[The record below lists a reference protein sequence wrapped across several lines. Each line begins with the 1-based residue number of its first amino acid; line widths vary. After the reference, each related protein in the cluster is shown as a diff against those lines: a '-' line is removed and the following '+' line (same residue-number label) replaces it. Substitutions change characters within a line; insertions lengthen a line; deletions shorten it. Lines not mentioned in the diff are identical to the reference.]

1 MKEDEG
7 LSKYGLD
14 VTTYDI
20 LMNNIQ
26 KDNQLCQHNGVPWC
40 GARENDFVF
49 MSTFIQTCCVS
60 RDVVVDLIA
69 NACMLAFLGYGYFWW
84 NLQTCLFMV
93 GISIY
98 VFQNENKH
106 ILGCKQDI
114 LYILFFKNLKT
125 TKKNLSNF

>member
-1 MKEDEG
+1 MKEDEE

-40 GARENDFVF
+40 GARENDFIF

-69 NACMLAFLGYGYFWW
+69 NACMLAFFPISWGMDIFG
-84 NLQTCLFMV
+84 
-93 GISIY
+93 GIY
-98 VFQNENKH
+98 KLVF
-106 ILGCKQDI
+106 
-114 LYILFFKNLKT
+114 
-125 TKKNLSNF
+125 SW